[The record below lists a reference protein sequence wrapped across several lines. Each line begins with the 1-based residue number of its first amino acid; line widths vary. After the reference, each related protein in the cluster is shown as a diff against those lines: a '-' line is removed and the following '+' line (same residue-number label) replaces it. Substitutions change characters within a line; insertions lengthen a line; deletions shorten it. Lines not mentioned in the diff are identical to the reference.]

1 MKTRATWTATYLT
14 GEPMKI
20 MKKAMA
26 FLKKSFSISDVK
38 SYRLA
43 GGRDPDTGQAVN
55 HKTAMQLATVWA
67 CVRLISET
75 ISTLPLMVYERK
87 GESRSIARNHPLYT
101 ILHDS
106 PNADM
111 TAVEFWEAILS
122 QLCLW
127 GNAYCLKTYAGTRL
141 IALDPLRPELM
152 DPKRD
157 LDGNVV
163 YVYSDP
169 RGIKRYSE
177 AEVWHVKGFGTD
189 GLCGLSPIAYARRS
203 FGAAMAADKASAAVF
218 ANGMRPTAVLSMK
231 GFLNKEQRGMMK
243 DKLMDSLF
251 GSAETGG
258 RMMLLEG
265 DTSYVPL
272 SINPLDAQMLET
284 RTFNIEELCRWFGVP
299 PSMIGHGTAVSNWGT
314 GREQIMLGFLT
325 FALRPYLTRIEQGIK
340 KGLLSAPERLTYFA
354 EFSLEGLLRADTAAR
369 AAFYASAVQNGWMTR
384 NEVRGLENWP
394 PVEGGDELTVQSNLI
409 PLTLLGKITNTAQTA
424 KAALLSWLGIDT
436 SKDQDET

>member
-1 MKTRATWTATYLT
+1 MTSTYLT
-14 GEPMKI
+14 GDHMKLF
-20 MKKAMA
+20 KKVMA
-26 FLKKSFSISDVK
+26 FARKSFSISDAK
-38 SYRLA
+38 GYREA
-43 GGRDPDTGQAVN
+43 GGRDPESGHVVN
-55 HKTAMQLATVWA
+55 HKTAMQMATVWA

-75 ISTLPLMVYERK
+75 ISTLPLMVYQRN
-87 GESRSIARNHPLYT
+87 GESRQIARAHSLYT

-111 TAVEFWEAILS
+111 TAVEFWEAIIA

-127 GNAYCLKTYAGTRL
+127 GNAYCLKTYAGFKL
-141 IALDPLRPELM
+141 IALDPLRPDLM
-152 DPKRD
+152 RVRRE
-157 LDGNVV
+157 LDGSVT
-163 YVYSDP
+163 YLYSDP
-169 RGIKRYSE
+169 LGLKEYTD

-203 FGAAMAADKASAAVF
+203 FGAAMAADRASAKMF

-231 GFLNKEQRGMMK
+231 GFLNKEQRGLMK

-265 DTSYVPL
+265 DTTYVPL
-272 SINPLDAQMLET
+272 SINPMDAQMLET
-284 RTFNIEELCRWFGVP
+284 RTFNIEEMCRWFGVP

-340 KGLLSAPERLTYFA
+340 KGLLTAPERLTYFA
-354 EFSLEGLLRADTAAR
+354 EFSLEGLLRADTVAR
-369 AAFYASAVQNGWMTR
+369 SAFYASAGQNGWMTR
-384 NEVRGLENWP
+384 NEIRRLENLP
-394 PVEGGDELTVQSNLI
+394 PMAGGDELTVQSNLI
-409 PLTLLGKITNTAQTA
+409 PLSLLGKITNTAQAA
-424 KAALLSWLGIDT
+424 KSAILSWLGIDT
-436 SKDQDET
+436 SKDDDET